1 MRSKRFSIV
10 SAIAEEHLKFHPI
23 STQLRREKARTVKL
37 GVSRYSEM
45 VAIVVIFNR
54 RQFPKLDVSGS
65 IPVFRSFDFNDL
77 LRFLVR
83 STPQN
88 GLLTG

>member
-1 MRSKRFSIV
+1 
-10 SAIAEEHLKFHPI
+10 
-23 STQLRREKARTVKL
+23 
-37 GVSRYSEM
+37 M

-54 RQFPKLDVSGS
+54 RQFPKLDVAGS